1 MIYIILLLFTS
12 LCFAEDFMLED
23 LNETSIF
30 YGELV
35 GPSSFTN
42 EVSLVYFGHYNW
54 GTCTTRFGQLN
65 DLYNELLIDGYTEVK
80 LFGDINIGSKIK
92 KNLNIYKNV
101 ENKSIFY
108 SLKINSDQKKNVVS
122 KDAKGDP
129 KIFEIQVLI
138 DLTILEN
145 NKVKNKKNFK
155 ESFTYN
161 NSTNKFSLKQ
171 YEKNIE
177 ENLIEKIVEKII
189 IYLYSI

>member
-1 MIYIILLLFTS
+1 MINSKKITIIISFLLLLSCGYKPIFS
-12 LCFAEDFMLED
+12 SSKASF
-23 LNETSIF
+23 SI
-30 YGELV
+30 
-35 GPSSFTN
+35 
-42 EVSLVYFGHYNW
+42 
-54 GTCTTRFGQLN
+54 
-65 DLYNELLIDGYTEVK
+65 TEIK
-80 LFGDINIGSKIK
+80 LFGKKNIGSKIK

-108 SLKINSDQKKNVVS
+108 SLKINSDQKKSVLS
-122 KDAKGDP
+122 KDEKGDP

-145 NKVKNKKNFK
+145 NKIKNKKNFK

>member
-1 MIYIILLLFTS
+1 MINSKKITIIIFFLLLLS
-12 LCFAEDFMLED
+12 CGYKPIYSS
-23 LNETSIF
+23 NEANFSI
-30 YGELV
+30 
-35 GPSSFTN
+35 
-42 EVSLVYFGHYNW
+42 
-54 GTCTTRFGQLN
+54 
-65 DLYNELLIDGYTEVK
+65 TEIK
-80 LFGDINIGSKIK
+80 LFGKINIGSKIK

-108 SLKINSDQKKNVVS
+108 SLKINSDQKKDIVS

-155 ESFTYN
+155 ESFSYN
-161 NSTNKFSLKQ
+161 NSTDKFSLNQ

-177 ENLIEKIVEKII
+177 ENLIEKIVAKII

>member
-1 MIYIILLLFTS
+1 MINTKKITIIISLLLLLSCGYEPIFTS
-12 LCFAEDFMLED
+12 NKANF
-23 LNETSIF
+23 SI
-30 YGELV
+30 
-35 GPSSFTN
+35 
-42 EVSLVYFGHYNW
+42 
-54 GTCTTRFGQLN
+54 
-65 DLYNELLIDGYTEVK
+65 TEIK
-80 LFGDINIGSKIK
+80 LFGKINIGSKIK
-92 KNLNIYKNV
+92 KNLNIYKNA

-138 DLTILEN
+138 DLNILEN

-155 ESFTYN
+155 ESFSYN
-161 NSTNKFSLKQ
+161 NSADKFSLNQ

-177 ENLIEKIVEKII
+177 DNLIKKIVEKII

>member
-1 MIYIILLLFTS
+1 MINSKKITIIISFLLLLSCGYKPIFS
-12 LCFAEDFMLED
+12 SSKASF
-23 LNETSIF
+23 SI
-30 YGELV
+30 
-35 GPSSFTN
+35 
-42 EVSLVYFGHYNW
+42 
-54 GTCTTRFGQLN
+54 
-65 DLYNELLIDGYTEVK
+65 TEIK
-80 LFGDINIGSKIK
+80 LFGKKNIGSKIK

-108 SLKINSDQKKNVVS
+108 SLKINSDQKKSVLS
-122 KDAKGDP
+122 KDEKGDP

-145 NKVKNKKNFK
+145 NKIKNKKNFK

-161 NSTNKFSLKQ
+161 NSTDKFGLKQ